1 MISEFAK
8 EKVFWTRKMN
18 LKLVKFIQSRPNIW
32 NPKHPKYTSVEYR
45 DRTYAE
51 FAAKYGNEFT
61 GQAVKDRWT
70 NIRSTF
76 ANYLRKIKASQ
87 AKSDGEEYRVNWHL
101 WEACQFLRKVNR
113 AVKLRVEDLDIE
125 EKKEV
130 FFTSEE
136 KDSQIEL
143 DYNSDQYSD
152 NNSTHSNISCQGI
165 AESLVSVFKAAQ
177 NDSFTLDNSKYEKV
191 GKAVTKKLN
200 EMNSFE
206 ATKMSQQIIDIL
218 CLYDKNNV
226 LNPNCLKTEC
236 I

>member
-113 AVKLRVEDLDIE
+113 AVKLRVEDMDIE

-136 KDSQIEL
+136 KDSQNEL

-165 AESLVSVFKAAQ
+165 AESLVSVFKAVQ
-177 NDSFTLDNSKYEKV
+177 NDSFTLNNSKYEKV

-206 ATKMSQQIIDIL
+206 AAKMTQQIIDIL